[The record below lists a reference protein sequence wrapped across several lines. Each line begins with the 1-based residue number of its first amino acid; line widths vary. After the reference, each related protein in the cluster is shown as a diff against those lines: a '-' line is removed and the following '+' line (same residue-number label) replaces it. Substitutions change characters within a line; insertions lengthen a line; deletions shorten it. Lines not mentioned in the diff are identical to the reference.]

1 MMLKPF
7 LPQLQTT
14 FLRSLSDGHRSVRLR
29 SASALS
35 YLIVVHN
42 NIVHNMLYIIC
53 YTKYI
58 NMLYISFCAIL
69 TNRNR
74 EKLLPKTLEKV

>member
-42 NIVHNMLYIIC
+42 RPDTLYTELHNCVKNAEDNSL
-53 YTKYI
+53 K
-58 NMLYISFCAIL
+58 
-69 TNRNR
+69 
-74 EKLLPKTLEKV
+74 

>member
-35 YLIVVHN
+35 YLILVHN
-42 NIVHNMLYIIC
+42 RPDTLYTELHNAVKNAEDNSL
-53 YTKYI
+53 K
-58 NMLYISFCAIL
+58 
-69 TNRNR
+69 
-74 EKLLPKTLEKV
+74 